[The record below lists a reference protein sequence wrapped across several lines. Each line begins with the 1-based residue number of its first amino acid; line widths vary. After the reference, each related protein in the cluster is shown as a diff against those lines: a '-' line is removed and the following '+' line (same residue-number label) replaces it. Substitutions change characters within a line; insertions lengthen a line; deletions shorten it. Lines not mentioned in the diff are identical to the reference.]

1 MGGEPH
7 WLLPGDLGWMPVFL
21 FVAAGVLLVLALGA
35 AAIART
41 VARDLVR
48 GCTLLFGKQLRV
60 GDYVELAGFEGVV
73 EGVSLRAVRLR
84 DDDGA
89 VHFVRTGAIDS
100 VTNRSFGRAWAVLD
114 VPTTEGNLDRAVR
127 CLHAAAAELR
137 GEPANALRV
146 LDDLQVD
153 GVERWDA
160 GAVQIRARIRVAP
173 GQHGSVR
180 RELLA
185 AYHRHLSKA
194 TVA

>member
-1 MGGEPH
+1 MRGEPH
-7 WLLPGDLGWMPVFL
+7 WLLATDLGWMQAL
-21 FVAAGVLLVLALGA
+21 AFVAAGALLVVALGA
-35 AAIART
+35 AAIFRAF
-41 VARDLVR
+41 ARDVVR
-48 GCTLLFGKQLRV
+48 GCTLLFGRQLRV
-60 GDYVELAGFEGVV
+60 GDYVELAGFAGVV

-100 VTNRSFGRAWAVLD
+100 VTNRSFGRSWAVID
-114 VPTTEGNLDRAVR
+114 VPTTEADLDRAVT
-127 CLHAAAAELR
+127 CLRAAAAELR
-137 GEPANALRV
+137 RTPGNALRV
-146 LDDLQVD
+146 LDDLQVA

-185 AYHRHLSKA
+185 VYHRHLSKA